1 MSAHDQPAALTHGYR
16 SPPALLL
23 NDGREKLNLV
33 RAMPIRVLGIGLK
46 CRRIDEGV
54 VGAVDLH
61 DRCRLSKACALTGL
75 RDLRTLRAVT
85 HKQFAKLLT
94 DWRDQNELTQQTAA
108 DKLGVSRRSL
118 ENWEQER
125 AMPQGFGLKAMLV
138 IIQGAKATPDV
149 KPQRRRK

>member
-1 MSAHDQPAALTHGYR
+1 M
-16 SPPALLL
+16 
-23 NDGREKLNLV
+23 
-33 RAMPIRVLGIGLK
+33 
-46 CRRIDEGV
+46 
-54 VGAVDLH
+54 
-61 DRCRLSKACALTGL
+61 TGL
-75 RDLRTLRAVT
+75 RNLRTLMAVT

-138 IIQGAKATPDV
+138 IFQGAKAKPV